1 MGYADLEKTGNGYL
15 CNTEDWTEA
24 VAREIAAAEGLGE
37 MTQRHW
43 DLIAYL
49 RDEFFNNNGS
59 QPNERAMVKAMSEQ
73 WGAAVTTKDLYDLF
87 PMQPSKQATKVAG
100 LPETKRKGG
109 Y

>member
-15 CNTEDWTEA
+15 VKSEDWNEDI
-24 VAREIAAAEGLGE
+24 AREIAAAEGIGE
-37 MTQRHW
+37 LTQRHW
-43 DLIAYL
+43 DLINYL
-49 RDEFFNNNGS
+49 REEYFENGGT
-59 QPNERAMVKAMSEQ
+59 QPNERHMVKAMTEI
-73 WGAAVTTKDLYDLF
+73 WGDGVATKDLYALF